1 MIEIK
6 FLMEEGVADQLDYF
20 QQHPRIDNKA
30 MNKVKKLSR
39 SEFCKLLVEMYVAN
53 SMKERGMVNF

>member
-1 MIEIK
+1 MVEIK
-6 FLMEEGVADQLDYF
+6 FLIEECIADKLDYF

-39 SEFCKLLVEMYVAN
+39 DEFCKLLVEMYVAN
-53 SMKERGMVNF
+53 SMKERGIINF